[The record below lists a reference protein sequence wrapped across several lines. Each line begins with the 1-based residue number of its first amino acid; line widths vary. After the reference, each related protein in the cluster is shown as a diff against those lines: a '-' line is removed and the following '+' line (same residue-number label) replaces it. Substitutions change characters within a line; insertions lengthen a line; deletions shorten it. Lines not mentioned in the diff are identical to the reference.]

1 MIKAT
6 LVFGLYS
13 DTYQKTDYGWNS
25 QLSAKGLQDAKDVLS
40 DVIAENY
47 PNANFHVD
55 YIIGTEWDLSE
66 YNPEH
71 LPLTRYTVTMFDPDL
86 DKSWSMKNVASIEQ
100 QLNESFRNRFMY
112 AFGEVDL
119 DFPDGVWCKICTKVG
134 NKDCTACK
142 GEMVITYESML
153 DV

>member
-13 DTYQKTDYGWNS
+13 DTYQKTQYGWNS
-25 QLSAKGLQDAKDVLS
+25 QLSHNVLKDAQAVLT

-55 YIIGTEWDLSE
+55 YVLGSEWDLSE

-86 DKSWSMKNVASIEQ
+86 DNSWSMKNVASIEQ

-119 DFPDGVWCKICTKVG
+119 DFPDGIWCKICTKVG
-134 NKDCTACK
+134 DKDCTACK

-153 DV
+153 DE